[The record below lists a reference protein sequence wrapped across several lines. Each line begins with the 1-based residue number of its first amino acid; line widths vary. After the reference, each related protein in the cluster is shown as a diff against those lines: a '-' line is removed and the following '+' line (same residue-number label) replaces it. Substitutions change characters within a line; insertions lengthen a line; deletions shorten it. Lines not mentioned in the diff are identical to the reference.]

1 MSKASEARLTTR
13 IAFNAALLTTAL
25 LAVSVR
31 AQQTNPGRLGP
42 EAVASTQ
49 PRLAAQ
55 STQGASRNTEAL
67 AFSDVAEVPSDRDL
81 LSDTAKES
89 WYFVPSWSDTR
100 SAVGPQPTSPAARGT
115 DNHVGGYRQT
125 SPFIVLDKTSRRWRT
140 VDISHHAY
148 EIYPVRQDPED
159 PSLIWFG
166 CNDGRNAIIDWA
178 GFRTSGAVDDP
189 LIFAGHP
196 GGLGLIDT
204 TRRTVTY
211 FGPYRDLVGGRVYE
225 LLFDKDAVWVWGRYH
240 GASELNGLSRFD
252 RRTRTFEPLPIAS
265 HGFDDAWRVRKLTA
279 SDAAVSLSVLED
291 GEWFNRYE
299 FDKARRQWRQL
310 RYGWVSSAEVPLFDQ
325 PDEKSKKVDV
335 LQPGIHFGKQGHDHY
350 GHPVVILQEQGGWLR
365 VMTCRDIV
373 GWTKSGGLADTLE
386 FFRLTLNSPAAR
398 QDRGNDGR
406 RIFLWRAHLYMSHD
420 EVQKEIA
427 ILRDNPDA
435 TAVFKGLLDREELGI
450 KLARQLWDGFNTR
463 RMSLR

>member
-1 MSKASEARLTTR
+1 MTR
-13 IAFNAALLTTAL
+13 IAFNAALLTIAL

-31 AQQTNPGRLGP
+31 AQQPNPGRLGP
-42 EAVASTQ
+42 DAVSSTQ
-49 PRLAAQ
+49 PRLAAP
-55 STQGASRNTEAL
+55 STQGASQNTEAL
-67 AFSDVAEVPSDRDL
+67 GFSDVAEVPTDRNL

-89 WYFVPSWSDTR
+89 WYFVPSWSDRR
-100 SAVGPQPTSPAARGT
+100 SAIGPQPTSPAARGA
-115 DNHVGGYRQT
+115 DSHAGRYRQT
-125 SPFIVLDKTSRRWRT
+125 SPFILLDKTSRRWRT
-140 VDISHHAY
+140 VAISHHAY

-166 CNDGRNAIIDWA
+166 CNDGGRNAIIDWE

-225 LLFDKDAVWVWGRYH
+225 FLFDKDAVWVWGRYH

-252 RRTRTFEPLPIAS
+252 RRTRTFEPLPNSS
-265 HGFDDAWRVRKLTA
+265 HGFDDAWTVRKLTT
-279 SDAAVSLSVLED
+279 SDAAVSLAVLEG

-310 RYGWVSSAEVPLFDQ
+310 RYGWVSSTEVPVFDQ
-325 PDEKSKKVDV
+325 PDEKSKTIDV

-350 GHPVVILQEQGGWLR
+350 GHPVVVLEEHSGWQR

-373 GWTKSGGLADTLE
+373 GWTKSGGLVDILE
-386 FFRLTLNSPAAR
+386 FFRLTLNSSAAR
-398 QDRGNDGR
+398 QDRANDGPR
-406 RIFLWRAHLYMSHD
+406 GFLWRAHLYMSHD
-420 EVQKEIA
+420 EIQKGIE
-427 ILRDNPDA
+427 ILRNSPEA
-435 TAVFKGLLDREELGI
+435 TAVFKGLLDRQELGI
-450 KLARQLWDGFNTR
+450 KLARQRLDWFKTR

>member
-1 MSKASEARLTTR
+1 MTR
-13 IAFNAALLTTAL
+13 IVFNAALLTTAL
-25 LAVSVR
+25 LAVSAR

-42 EAVASTQ
+42 EASSTQ

-67 AFSDVAEVPSDRDL
+67 AFSDMAEVPSDRTL

-100 SAVGPQPTSPAARGT
+100 SAVGPQPASPVARGA
-115 DNHVGGYRQT
+115 DSLAGRYRRT
-125 SPFIVLDKTSRRWRT
+125 SPFMVLDKTSRKWRT
-140 VDISHHAY
+140 VAISHHAF

-225 LLFDKDAVWVWGRYH
+225 VLFDKDAVWVWGRYH
-240 GASELNGLSRFD
+240 GASELNGLRDSTGELGRSSRF
-252 RRTRTFEPLPIAS
+252 RSRHTGSMMR
-265 HGFDDAWRVRKLTA
+265 G
-279 SDAAVSLSVLED
+279 
-291 GEWFNRYE
+291 
-299 FDKARRQWRQL
+299 
-310 RYGWVSSAEVPLFDQ
+310 SSG
-325 PDEKSKKVDV
+325 S
-335 LQPGIHFGKQGHDHY
+335 
-350 GHPVVILQEQGGWLR
+350 
-365 VMTCRDIV
+365 
-373 GWTKSGGLADTLE
+373 
-386 FFRLTLNSPAAR
+386 
-398 QDRGNDGR
+398 
-406 RIFLWRAHLYMSHD
+406 
-420 EVQKEIA
+420 
-427 ILRDNPDA
+427 
-435 TAVFKGLLDREELGI
+435 
-450 KLARQLWDGFNTR
+450 
-463 RMSLR
+463 